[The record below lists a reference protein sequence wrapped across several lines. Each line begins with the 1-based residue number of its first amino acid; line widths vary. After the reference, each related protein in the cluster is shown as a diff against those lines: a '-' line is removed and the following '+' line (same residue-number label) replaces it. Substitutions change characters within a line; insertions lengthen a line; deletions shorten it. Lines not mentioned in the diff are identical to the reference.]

1 MSYTSWINWKISP
14 DSSASPGLDSIF
26 LPVLL
31 IKGKWGW
38 KICRETLLVVVE
50 VITLPSTVTVKVNAL
65 LHLMAKLK
73 LIQVLDLT
81 HKSQKHQQYIVYNYM
96 YAHVWLICCFCNVFV
111 NTSSPLEVPRV
122 SVEPRNQTF
131 TTGEEVRI
139 RCSASGY
146 PPPRLVWTHN
156 DMFIMASSR

>member
-1 MSYTSWINWKISP
+1 MI
-14 DSSASPGLDSIF
+14 GL
-26 LPVLL
+26 LL
-31 IKGKWGW
+31 
-38 KICRETLLVVVE
+38 L
-50 VITLPSTVTVKVNAL
+50 KV
-65 LHLMAKLK
+65 
-73 LIQVLDLT
+73 
-81 HKSQKHQQYIVYNYM
+81 S
-96 YAHVWLICCFCNVFV
+96 V

-156 DMFIMASSR
+156 DMFIMASSRSIHPLSYEDI